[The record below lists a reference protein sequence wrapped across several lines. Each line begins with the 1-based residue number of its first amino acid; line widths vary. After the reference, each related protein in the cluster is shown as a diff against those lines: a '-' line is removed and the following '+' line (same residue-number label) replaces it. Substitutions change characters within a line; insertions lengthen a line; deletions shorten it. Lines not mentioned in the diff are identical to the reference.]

1 MTLLVA
7 AVLVVALVVGQIRHY
22 FGPYLD
28 HFNVFI
34 RPGHDGED
42 AIFRALDFP
51 DGTRVHIVARDVV
64 IWDLNLDAMTD
75 FWDADL
81 VVNVMVPEEVT
92 AEYLAALPRDVDHAF
107 FVDANFPGVIEALR
121 AAFPLDGPHFSPYNV
136 PRFKQLALYY
146 VKAGIA

>member
-1 MTLLVA
+1 
-7 AVLVVALVVGQIRHY
+7 VALTVGQIRHY

-121 AAFPLDGPHFSPYNV
+121 AAFLLDGPHFSPYNV